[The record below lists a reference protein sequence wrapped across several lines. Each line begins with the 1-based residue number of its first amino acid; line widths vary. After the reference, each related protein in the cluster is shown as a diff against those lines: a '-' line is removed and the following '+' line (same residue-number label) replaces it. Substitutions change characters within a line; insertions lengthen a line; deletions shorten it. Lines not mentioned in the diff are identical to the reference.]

1 MHGKL
6 LRNVPGINVIF
17 QREAN
22 GIYTKDAQLYQD
34 ILRYSIIINQD
45 NQVNNDASFRPWDL
59 AGWLVEN
66 NHEYKGLYQGRHVK
80 KNYKIENTLPRI
92 KRKINDMEHLYL
104 IEESIIDKAKK
115 VDTDITLYRYTKSGY
130 FLAWLIDTENENEYR
145 RSTAIQ
151 KVHDI
156 VNLYLST
163 KDTSRSTFLSNF
175 FQRCEEKGI
184 FVNNPT
190 YFLSSSGEIPPLT
203 NELSLLELFL
213 DVPNTLYWVTTYP
226 AIFIE
231 TLDNLDAEIKKAL
244 LFQFKMEIEVFY
256 NNYYSTKHWEI
267 MRYNNISNYSTVT
280 VPGFCS
286 GCNSEVPFQYDII
299 NYFHSL
305 STMKMPYPSGIIT
318 TTCTK
323 CGKEYC
329 LSGRIMGVPW
339 HAIVRT

>member
-1 MHGKL
+1 MHGIVMKKL
-6 LRNVPGINVIF
+6 PGIQAIF
-17 QREAN
+17 ERDN
-22 GIYTKDAQLYQD
+22 DGNYTKDALLYQD
-34 ILRYSIIINQD
+34 ILYYSIVIEKENAEVKGSFKERELARWLIDYNQEFIND
-45 NQVNNDASFRPWDL
+45 
-59 AGWLVEN
+59 
-66 NHEYKGLYQGRHVK
+66 YKGSHKRTK
-80 KNYKIENTLPRI
+80 YKIENRLPRI
-92 KRKINDMEHLYL
+92 KGKIADL
-104 IEESIIDKAKK
+104 IGMFLIQRTGTDKAQKI
-115 VDTDITLYRYTKSGY
+115 DYDIPLYGYTK
-130 FLAWLIDTENENEYR
+130 
-145 RSTAIQ
+145 STAIQ

-163 KDTSRSTFLSNF
+163 KDASRSIFLSNF
-175 FQRCEEKGI
+175 FQRCKDKGI
-184 FVNNPT
+184 FVNDPT
-190 YFLSSSGEIPPLT
+190 YFLNSLGEIPPLY
-203 NELSLLELFL
+203 NEVSLLELFL

-244 LFQFKMEIEVFY
+244 LFQFQMEIEVFY
-256 NNYYSTKHWEI
+256 NNYYSTKRWEI
-267 MRYNNISNYSTVT
+267 MRYNNINNYSTVT

-299 NYFHSL
+299 NYLHSL

-318 TTCTK
+318 TNCTK

>member
-1 MHGKL
+1 MHGMVMKKL
-6 LRNVPGINVIF
+6 PGIQAIF
-17 QREAN
+17 ERDN
-22 GIYTKDAQLYQD
+22 DGNYTKDALLYRD
-34 ILRYSIIINQD
+34 ILYYSIVTQKENAEGKYSFKERELARWLIDYNQEFVHD
-45 NQVNNDASFRPWDL
+45 
-59 AGWLVEN
+59 
-66 NHEYKGLYQGRHVK
+66 YKGSHKRTSYR
-80 KNYKIENTLPRI
+80 IENRLQRI
-92 KRKINDMEHLYL
+92 KDKIADLIAMFL
-104 IEESIIDKAKK
+104 IERTETVKAEKIGY
-115 VDTDITLYRYTKSGY
+115 DIPLYGYTKSGY
-130 FLAWLIDTENENEYR
+130 FLAWLIETENKNKDR
-145 RSTAIQ
+145 KSTAIN

-156 VNLYLST
+156 VNLYLSN
-163 KDTSRSTFLSNF
+163 KDTSRSIFLSNF
-175 FQRCEEKGI
+175 FQRCKEKGI
-184 FVNNPT
+184 FVNDPT
-190 YFLSSSGEIPPLT
+190 YFLSSSEEIPPLN

-256 NNYYSTKHWEI
+256 NNYYSTKRWEI

-299 NYFHSL
+299 NYLHSL